1 MPSQPTSKQKQA
13 IFLKD
18 RALEMVQRHGS
29 TLQMPDYGIALE
41 CARPSFRICYVDPE
55 NVENVSG
62 DKYHRLDIYAVGRGK
77 QEAKRVKV
85 FSARWESGAAPE
97 VITFQR
103 GPWEELFL
111 SRERAP

>member
-41 CARPSFRICYVDPE
+41 CVRPSFRIFYVDPE
-55 NVENVSG
+55 NVEVGG
-62 DKYHRLDIYAVGRGK
+62 DKFHHLDIYADGCG
-77 QEAKRVKV
+77 KV
-85 FSARWESGAAPE
+85 FSARWETDAIPE
-97 VITFQR
+97 IVTFKR
-103 GPWEELFL
+103 GPWEALFR
-111 SRERAP
+111 S